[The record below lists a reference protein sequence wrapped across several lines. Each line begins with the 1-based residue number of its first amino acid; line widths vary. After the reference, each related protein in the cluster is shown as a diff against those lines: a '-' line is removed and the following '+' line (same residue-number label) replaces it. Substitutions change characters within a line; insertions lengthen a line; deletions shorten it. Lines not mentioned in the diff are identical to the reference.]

1 MRRKLVLRFLSLIGF
16 LGILLTARAAAAAEG
31 LKIKLANGS
40 SPPILD
46 SITPYVAVEA
56 GIFKKLGLDV
66 EMAEFRG
73 DNVLTTAMLAGD
85 IQVCSNIGATSA
97 MVSAAKGAKLR
108 LWMVPQPVTPYH
120 LIARKDAAP
129 SIKSLAGKVFAVS
142 GVGAISYHIP
152 RMIMERNGLDPEQ
165 VKYVV
170 AGSNADR
177 FRAVISGKAD
187 ATVISTIEAAKLA
200 QFPELVNLAT
210 AAKIVPEIP
219 FTFAM
224 AREDFIQKEP
234 EAMYKLARGMIEANR
249 WIAANKAG
257 TVAIAAK
264 IIPDETPEVLAKAY
278 DQADPRL
285 WGANGDMSEANYKF
299 TSDFLV
305 KVGNMTDPL
314 PYDKFFDRRF
324 IDRALKELGR
334 K

>member
-1 MRRKLVLRFLSLIGF
+1 MRNFILRAAAALLMLGCFLLPP
-16 LGILLTARAAAAAEG
+16 AAAAAEFP
-31 LKIKLANGS
+31 KIKLANGS

-46 SITPYVAVEA
+46 SITPYVAVET

-73 DNVLTTAMLAGD
+73 DVVLTTAMVAGD

-97 MVSAAKGAKLR
+97 MVSASKGAKLR
-108 LWMVPQPVTPYH
+108 LWVVPQPVTPYH
-120 LIARKDAAP
+120 LIARKDAATT
-129 SIKSLAGKVFAVS
+129 IKGLAGKTLAVS
-142 GVGAISYHIP
+142 GVGAVSYHIP
-152 RMIMERNGLDPEQ
+152 RIIMERNGVDPEKA
-165 VKYVV
+165 KYVV

-177 FRAVISGKAD
+177 FKALLSGKVD
-187 ATVISTIEAAKLA
+187 ATVVSNIEVAKLGSY
-200 QFPELVNLAT
+200 PELVHLVTVANV
-210 AAKIVPEIP
+210 VPEIP
-219 FTFAM
+219 FTFGM

-234 EAMYKLARGMIEANR
+234 EAMYRLARGMIEANR

-264 IIPDETPEVLAKAY
+264 VIPDESPEVIARAY

-285 WGANGDMSEANYKF
+285 WGPNGDMTEANYKF

-305 KVGNMTDPL
+305 KVGFLTDPL